1 MRSWGKSS
9 GIDMKERYEK
19 DLESEILD
27 LMIRFGQAIEGK
39 KRKNSLLTIRATA
52 WEFLCIMVSLT
63 EKENARG

>member
-9 GIDMKERYEK
+9 GIDRKERYGK

-39 KRKNSLLTIRATA
+39 KTKNSLLTIRAIA

-63 EKENARG
+63 EKENVRG